1 MDVLRGPAFA
11 AAALVLAAA
20 SPLPPAVG
28 GTEVFRDNAAQTML
42 PALVPREALERA
54 NGRMWSKEL
63 AGNALLG
70 PALGPS

>member
-1 MDVLRGPAFA
+1 
-11 AAALVLAAA
+11 
-20 SPLPPAVG
+20 
-28 GTEVFRDNAAQTML
+28 ML